1 MQAKLDEYNIY
12 IKIYYYTKY
21 LAELD
26 LIKENIS
33 EIINEIKLLLR
44 GIRNSSMMDYED
56 EKHLVEPFYK
66 MIFKVVY
73 KEIYFYRKSDL
84 LEYCKQD
91 SIDSSFIANIALEYL
106 KEINLLYYKDIKL
119 NYYNIKKN
127 GNLSDILDLEF
138 IKSIVFRDEREKLEE
153 DLKIKYSEIISEIN
167 KSNGYFESLLKQ
179 RNSIEKSIEESQLQ
193 LHYYSSIRK
202 LIKSIVSFAI
212 TLSIPVGVFFGFFH
226 LCKNATSIYS
236 YQTKTSTY
244 STLNDDIIISNK
256 KETYENEY

>member
-84 LEYCKQD
+84 LEYCKQVTINYD
-91 SIDSSFIANIALEYL
+91 LDKILIELPLGNVVEYDVIENAIINCL
-106 KEINLLYYKDIKL
+106 KKQEMNNKPKQLA
-119 NYYNIKKN
+119 
-127 GNLSDILDLEF
+127 
-138 IKSIVFRDEREKLEE
+138 KSI
-153 DLKIKYSEIISEIN
+153 
-167 KSNGYFESLLKQ
+167 
-179 RNSIEKSIEESQLQ
+179 
-193 LHYYSSIRK
+193 
-202 LIKSIVSFAI
+202 
-212 TLSIPVGVFFGFFH
+212 
-226 LCKNATSIYS
+226 
-236 YQTKTSTY
+236 
-244 STLNDDIIISNK
+244 
-256 KETYENEY
+256 

>member
-26 LIKENIS
+26 LTKEN
-33 EIINEIKLLLR
+33 INEIKLLLR

-56 EKHLVEPFYK
+56 KKHLVEPFYK
-66 MIFKVVY
+66 MIFKVIY
-73 KEIYFYRKSDL
+73 KEIYFYRKSYL

-106 KEINLLYYKDIKL
+106 EEINLLNYKDIKL

-138 IKSIVFRDEREKLEE
+138 IKSIVFRDEKEKLEE
-153 DLKIKYSEIISEIN
+153 ELKIKYDEIISEIN
-167 KSNGYFESLLKQ
+167 KSNGYIESVLKQ
-179 RNSIEKSIEESQLQ
+179 RNPIEKSIEESQL
-193 LHYYSSIRK
+193 HYYSLIRK

-212 TLSIPVGVFFGFFH
+212 TLSISVGVFFWLLSF
-226 LCKNATSIYS
+226 L
-236 YQTKTSTY
+236 
-244 STLNDDIIISNK
+244 
-256 KETYENEY
+256 

>member
-33 EIINEIKLLLR
+33 EIINEIKLLVR

-84 LEYCKQD
+84 LEYCKQVTINYD
-91 SIDSSFIANIALEYL
+91 LDKILIELPLGNVVEYDVIENAIINCL
-106 KEINLLYYKDIKL
+106 KKQEMNNKPKQLA
-119 NYYNIKKN
+119 
-127 GNLSDILDLEF
+127 
-138 IKSIVFRDEREKLEE
+138 KSI
-153 DLKIKYSEIISEIN
+153 
-167 KSNGYFESLLKQ
+167 
-179 RNSIEKSIEESQLQ
+179 
-193 LHYYSSIRK
+193 
-202 LIKSIVSFAI
+202 
-212 TLSIPVGVFFGFFH
+212 
-226 LCKNATSIYS
+226 
-236 YQTKTSTY
+236 
-244 STLNDDIIISNK
+244 
-256 KETYENEY
+256 